1 MPIPIVLLL
10 ILISVGLFYKKSKV
24 LATGLLCF
32 ALTALYLL
40 SIQPMANAI
49 AQPLEFAHPKYGQQ
63 PVAYVV
69 VLGSGHNTDQR
80 IPTLSQMS
88 RTGLSRLMAGIQVY
102 RQNPGAKLLLSGYGG
117 YDPRTHAEVAA
128 EVAQLLG
135 VSSQDILLA
144 PDARDT
150 REEAL
155 AWKELLET
163 ESFALVTSAL
173 HMTRAM
179 AIFSQEGLKPIAVP
193 ANYETAGERPTY
205 WRDWLPRARHLELT
219 EAAWHEYLGMAWAR
233 LKQFGREDG

>member
-1 MPIPIVLLL
+1 MPIPIFLFL
-10 ILISVGLFYKKSKV
+10 ILLSAVLFYKKSKV
-24 LATGLLCF
+24 LATGLLCI

-40 SIQPMANAI
+40 SVQPIANAI
-49 AQPLEFAHPKYGQQ
+49 AQPLEFAHPKYAQQ
-63 PVAYVV
+63 SVAYVV
-69 VLGSGHNTDQR
+69 VLGSGHNTDSR
-80 IPTLSQMS
+80 IPALSQMN
-88 RTGLSRLMAGIQVY
+88 RTGLSRLMTGIQVY

-135 VSSQDILLA
+135 VDSQDIMLA

-155 AWKELLET
+155 AWQELLKAEP
-163 ESFALVTSAL
+163 FALVTSAL
-173 HMTRAM
+173 HMPRSM
-179 AIFSQEGLKPIAVP
+179 AIFSQEGLNPIAVP

-233 LKQFGREDG
+233 LKQLGREDG